1 MRHCCYM
8 LPPSFIPLS
17 IIFPRVLWTYFYVDL
32 KSLSQSQANHRH
44 FLQLSFFPYGSSSTS
59 LCYIP
64 YHTLLKTGHFGQY
77 IVETLYTDL
86 LLWVSLLL
94 FSYLFVFNWM
104 NYFSGLF
111 SPKNTPSVVTAQ
123 KAQARSCTLSLWDG
137 GDFTSALF
145 VSFLCFSMLSVS
157 INIMPSY

>member
-1 MRHCCYM
+1 MRRCYT

-17 IIFPRVLWTYFYVDL
+17 IFFPRVLWMYLYVDL

-86 LLWVSLLL
+86 LLWVSLL
-94 FSYLFVFNWM
+94 FFAYLFVLQLD
-104 NYFSGLF
+104 GLF
-111 SPKNTPSVVTAQ
+111 
-123 KAQARSCTLSLWDG
+123 
-137 GDFTSALF
+137 
-145 VSFLCFSMLSVS
+145 
-157 INIMPSY
+157 